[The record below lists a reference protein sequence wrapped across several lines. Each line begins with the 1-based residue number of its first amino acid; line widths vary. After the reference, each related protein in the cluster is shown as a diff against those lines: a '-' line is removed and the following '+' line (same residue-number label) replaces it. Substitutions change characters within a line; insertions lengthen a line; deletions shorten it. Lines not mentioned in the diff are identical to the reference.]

1 MKLSE
6 FKEIILRKFGE
17 KGWEEFKSSSEYL
30 TYNATE
36 KKVLE
41 KIKNDNNNII
51 YINNPT
57 EEIQLEVMKRSNP
70 FYYIQLINIPT
81 KKVLQEAIN
90 RVDTIHD
97 YKYILKH
104 IENDLNE
111 E

>member
-6 FKEIILRKFGE
+6 LKKIILRKFGE
-17 KGWEEFKSSSEYL
+17 KGWEKFKESYEYL

-41 KIKNDNNNII
+41 KIKYDNNNIR
-51 YINNPT
+51 YINSPT
-57 EEIQLEVMKRSNP
+57 EEMQLEVIKRNYP
-70 FYYIQLINIPT
+70 YYYIQLINSPT
-81 KKVLQEAIN
+81 ERVLQEVIN
-90 RVDTIHD
+90 KIDDIHD
-97 YKYILKH
+97 YTKILKH